1 MWERVLRKAR
11 KNRAEDNRLPKKQM
25 GVSLL
30 LGVIRPSVFCPA
42 RRRLF
47 LSGAGDQRPAND
59 PVRLLPAVLCG
70 DGPGGRRTVLSGL
83 PVETICRPNEL
94 LSNSLIQQNRV
105 TKFDNAYNVRV
116 RSCSHWGDSNILL
129 FKEEYSCH

>member
-11 KNRAEDNRLPKKQM
+11 RNRAEDNRLPKKQM

-59 PVRLLPAVLCG
+59 PVPPASRRPLRGRPRRPENRFVRLA
-70 DGPGGRRTVLSGL
+70 GGNDL
-83 PVETICRPNEL
+83 
-94 LSNSLIQQNRV
+94 
-105 TKFDNAYNVRV
+105 
-116 RSCSHWGDSNILL
+116 
-129 FKEEYSCH
+129 